1 MLHFNSAM
9 GKTVSPANPQQYIP
23 ALRFAWL
30 TPAYDIVVRTTTREA
45 SVKTALI
52 EQANIAAGQHVLD
65 LGCGTGTLALWIKQ
79 RHPDAQV
86 TGIDAD
92 PAVLK
97 VAARKANR
105 ANVSIGLDPG
115 FSFRL
120 PYADASF
127 DRVLSS
133 LFFHHLTWT
142 DKQRTARELAR
153 VLRPGGQLHVADWG
167 RATGPVM
174 RVAFVP
180 VQLLDGLA
188 NTRDNVRGKLPALFD
203 EAGFSGVTQTRT
215 FSTVFG
221 TLALYRAVKPVDAAP
236 TGNRAAN
243 DTEPRFG
250 S

>member
-1 MLHFNSAM
+1 M
-9 GKTVSPANPQQYIP
+9 PQANPQQYIP

-30 TPAYDIVVRTTTREA
+30 TPAYDIVVRTTTRET

-52 EQANIAAGQHVLD
+52 EQAGISPGQRVLD
-65 LGCGTGTLALWIKQ
+65 LGCGTATLALWVKQ

-92 PAVLK
+92 PAALEI
-97 VAARKANR
+97 AARKAR
-105 ANVSIGLDPG
+105 RSDVSIGLDPG

-133 LFFHHLTWT
+133 LFFHHLTWA
-142 DKQRTARELAR
+142 DKQRTARELYR

-174 RVAFVP
+174 RAAFVAI
-180 VQLLDGLA
+180 QLLDGFA

-203 EAGFSGVTQTRT
+203 EAGFGGVAQTRT
-215 FSTVFG
+215 FPTVFG
-221 TLALYRAVKPVDAAP
+221 TLALYRAVKPGAADP
-236 TGNRAAN
+236 A
-243 DTEPRFG
+243 
-250 S
+250 